1 MNQLGMFAALVLV
14 IGVGGAAMAAPY
26 RGDTGWVVP
35 DPIVSASPQ
44 IAGPAQRCSSCTI
57 PERPSPHRAIRAQQR
72 RFSAGLAVGFC
83 DIGQSSVAR
92 CKAAYFVIRTG
103 AGTLPN

>member
-26 RGDTGWVVP
+26 RGDTGCVVP
-35 DPIVSASPQ
+35 NPIVSAPPQ

-57 PERPSPHRAIRAQQR
+57 PE
-72 RFSAGLAVGFC
+72 LAT
-83 DIGQSSVAR
+83 QPA
-92 CKAAYFVIRTG
+92 
-103 AGTLPN
+103 